1 MKVLVVGSGGRE
13 HALAW
18 KLAQSPH
25 ITKLYCAPCNA
36 GSRQQAENIPIA
48 ADDIAGLRRFA
59 LEQRIDLTVVGPE
72 LSLALGI
79 TDAFAESN
87 LRVFG
92 PTQAAAQLETSKAFA
107 KKFMWEEGIP
117 TAEAAIFDDVTQ
129 AQDYIRWHDAPLVVK
144 ADGLAA
150 GKGVRCVRPV
160 TRPCRQSSRRC
171 KPECLARRDA
181 V

>member
-25 ITKLYCAPCNA
+25 ITKLYCAPGNV

-48 ADDIAGLRRFA
+48 VDDIGGLRRFA

-87 LRVFG
+87 LCVFG

-107 KKFMWEEGIP
+107 KRFMWEEGIP
-117 TAEAAIFDDVTQ
+117 TAEAAIFDDVTA
-129 AQDYIRWHDAPLVVK
+129 AQDYIRWHDGPLVVK

-150 GKGVRCVRPV
+150 GKGVIKK
-160 TRPCRQSSRRC
+160 Q
-171 KPECLARRDA
+171 
-181 V
+181 